1 MAARVWPRFVQ
12 QLRNAIPGCLAI
24 LQWRRK
30 KGKLCFGYPS
40 ADDVDVE
47 KCWDLLERTRAGGGF
62 FHCT

>member
-1 MAARVWPRFVQ
+1 MSVVLCCTELFLLSLAASVSFSGDEK
-12 QLRNAIPGCLAI
+12 N
-24 LQWRRK
+24 
-30 KGKLCFGYPS
+30 GKLCFGYPS